1 MVISKRRYLQIFAQS
16 GLFKL
21 CLQYLLTPVVVK
33 HSYHDQIALVFDP
46 IRWQSEYN
54 KHRNSAWR
62 TANIRQFYRDIV
74 FTATPPTSE
83 VRHARDKTP
92 ARLQIRTPGGLTCEY
107 NGGPSRLGPYNRP
120 HLLEPEQRLSLGSPA
135 VASEPLSSLFR
146 PPHLGFPYLESE
158 NFLREDPALDNIQLA
173 GWGPYQ
179 INEPQGI
186 SLDRATWNRREA
198 AVPPT
203 LAVDSL
209 LQEPRGSP
217 TVNGPPASVLP
228 WDFIGTSQLAGSQP
242 IGHSAAIPENSAE
255 SVATAKSLT
264 QPDCPSSPVDES
276 GTSSNMRDDMIIV
289 IKERR
294 CELSETQRQA
304 VPTERRLMA
313 RILSSQVENYPRM
326 LIQGSRLPPFIY
338 PHSKNAHFVWKTT
351 YDEQKRLYEQSH
363 NFDVPTLLAAVQ
375 AVVIYVLM
383 QAQDTESMAK
393 NEVASLAA
401 TLSEMA
407 TSLHFQTKYQSGIL
421 HNPNLSQHSWVIH
434 ESIRSIRETPLPCGR
449 ELWEPEATETF
460 AIRLHRYKSRMVST
474 NRGLVIG
481 DLYDALDP
489 GQSGQNDAPDSLVQ
503 KGLVTWCE
511 NLDELGTLVWMASL
525 LDRQAR

>member
-1 MVISKRRYLQIFAQS
+1 MPISRKKACEQCRVAKARCSLES
-16 GLFKL
+16 VCSR
-21 CLQYLLTPVVVK
+21 CLN
-33 HSYHDQIALVFDP
+33 
-46 IRWQSEYN
+46 R
-54 KHRNSAWR
+54 
-62 TANIRQFYRDIV
+62 
-74 FTATPPTSE
+74 
-83 VRHARDKTP
+83 
-92 ARLQIRTPGGLTCEY
+92 GLTCEY

-276 GTSSNMRDDMIIV
+276 GTSSNMGDDMIIV

-304 VPTERRLMA
+304 VTTERRLMA

-338 PHSKNAHFVWKTT
+338 PQCVLNNRLCHQCIAVTGTHQCLPEPLANCAALVRMFYSRSSKNAHFVWKTI

-434 ESIRSIRETPLPCGR
+434 ESIRRTFNLFYVIGILLIIRIGNPKQSNCTSIRETPLPCGR